1 MQEQPAAAEMH
12 KQTPANSTQEQP
24 AAIHTMRCTSM
35 RSYDVEIAR
44 GVLDPE
50 SGALAQRLAGR
61 RALVVTTP
69 SVARLHGPR
78 LRAYLEH
85 HRLDAGIVT
94 LACGENDKSLRLVAR
109 ICHEAQRRGLDRK
122 GVLVGLGGG
131 VCTDVVSVA
140 AAAIRRGVACLRVPT
155 TLIGQID
162 AGIGV
167 KGAVNFAG
175 KKSYFGCFYPPEA
188 VLIDP
193 ALLETLPLAFLR
205 YGLAEIVKMA
215 LVRDRELFELVE
227 EHHAALVRSGFAD
240 PRDAGE
246 RVIRLSA
253 KRMLEELQANPYE
266 DLTYQRLVDLG
277 HTFSPLL
284 EAACDFTMHHGQ
296 AVAIDL
302 ALTVTLAAA
311 LGAMPDATRDRV
323 VRLLRAAGLP
333 TTSRLLTP
341 ELCRE
346 ALREAARHRGG
357 ALNLVLPV
365 EIGEA
370 SFLERPED
378 LPPEALDAAIDRLA
392 REAAAESAE
401 GWS

>member
-1 MQEQPAAAEMH
+1 MHEQFTE
-12 KQTPANSTQEQP
+12 
-24 AAIHTMRCTSM
+24 IHTMRCTSR
-35 RSYDVEIAR
+35 RSYDVQIAHR
-44 GVLDPE
+44 VLDPDND
-50 SGALAQRLAGR
+50 ALARRIAGR
-61 RALVVTTP
+61 RALVVITP
-69 SVARLHGPR
+69 SVARHYGAD
-78 LRAYLEH
+78 LRAYLARH
-85 HRLDAGIVT
+85 ALDADVVT
-94 LACGENDKSLRLVAR
+94 LECSEDHKSLRLVAR
-109 ICHEAQRRGLDRK
+109 LCHEAQLRGLDRK

-140 AAAIRRGVACLRVPT
+140 ASAIRRGIGCIRVPT

-193 ALLETLPLAFLR
+193 GFLATLPQAFLR
-205 YGLAEIVKMA
+205 FGLAEIIKMA
-215 LVRDRELFELVE
+215 LVRDRELFEIVE
-227 EHHAALVRSGFAD
+227 AHHATLLRTGFAE
-240 PRDAGE
+240 PREQRE
-246 RVIRLSA
+246 RVIWLSA
-253 KRMLEELQANPYE
+253 KRMLEELQTNPYE
-266 DLTYQRLVDLG
+266 DQTYQRLVDLG

-284 EAACDFTMHHGQ
+284 EAACDFAMHHGQ

-302 ALTVTLAAA
+302 ALTVTLAEA
-311 LGAMPDATRDRV
+311 LGLMPGADRDRV
-323 VRLLRAAGLP
+323 VRLLRATGLP

-346 ALREAARHRGG
+346 ALREAARHRGS

-365 EIGEA
+365 EIGKA
-370 SFLERPED
+370 SFLERLED
-378 LPPEALDAAIDRLA
+378 LPPEALDAAVERLA
-392 REAAAESAE
+392 REAAADAAE

>member
-1 MQEQPAAAEMH
+1 MN
-12 KQTPANSTQEQP
+12 TTQEQLTD
-24 AAIHTMRCTSM
+24 IHTMRCTSK
-35 RSYDVEIAR
+35 RSYDVQIAHR
-44 GVLDPE
+44 VLDPDND
-50 SGALAQRLAGR
+50 ALARRIGGR

-69 SVARLHGPR
+69 SVARLHGEA
-78 LRAYLEH
+78 LQGYLARH
-85 HRLDAGIVT
+85 APDTDVVT
-94 LACGENDKSLRLVAR
+94 LECSEDHKSLRLVAR
-109 ICHEAQRRGLDRK
+109 LCHEAQQRGLDRK
-122 GVLVGLGGG
+122 AVLVGLGGG

-140 AAAIRRGVACLRVPT
+140 ASAIRRGVACIRVPT

-175 KKSYFGCFYPPEA
+175 KKSFFGCFYPPEA

-193 ALLETLPLAFLR
+193 AFLATLPQAFLR

-227 EHHAALVRSGFAD
+227 AHHSALLRSNFAE
-240 PRDAGE
+240 PPHEGE
-246 RVIRLSA
+246 RVIWLSA
-253 KRMLEELQANPYE
+253 KRMLEELQTNPYE
-266 DLTYQRLVDLG
+266 DQTYQRLVDLG

-302 ALTVTLAAA
+302 ALTVTLAEA
-311 LGAMPDATRDRV
+311 LGVLSGAERDRV
-323 VRLLRAAGLP
+323 VRLLRQSGLP
-333 TTSRLLTP
+333 TTSRLLTS

-346 ALREAARHRGG
+346 ALREAARHRGS

-365 EIGEA
+365 AIGKA
-370 SFLERPED
+370 SFLERVED
-378 LPPEALDAAIDRLA
+378 LPPEALDAAVARLA
-392 REAAAESAE
+392 QEAAAEIAE